1 MPLFTKKNGFTL
13 VELIAII
20 LVLSIILTISFTSL
34 SKTIENSN
42 NQEYQTLIKN
52 IEMAADNYVNLP
64 GIYRKVDETLK
75 SGSVYEIK
83 MTDLIEAG
91 IIDEL
96 PINPKNKKKM
106 ESGKIIVSKNSN
118 NELTY
123 KVEIEWKK

>member
-42 NQEYQTLIKN
+42 DQEYQTLIKN

>member
-42 NQEYQTLIKN
+42 DQEYQTLIKN
-52 IEMAADNYVNLP
+52 IEMAADNYANLP

>member
-42 NQEYQTLIKN
+42 DQEYQTLIKN

-75 SGSVYEIK
+75 SGNVYEIK

-96 PINPKNKKKM
+96 PINPKNTKKM

>member
-42 NQEYQTLIKN
+42 DQEYQTLIKN

-64 GIYRKVDETLK
+64 GIYRKVDETIK
-75 SGSVYEIK
+75 SGNVYEIK